1 VIDGRQTD
9 FVGTGYDLSDV
20 ITSMVFIDLDWRY
33 GFCTVIQRR
42 SPASGHAGSTGW
54 STGGE

>member
-20 ITSMVFIDLDWRY
+20 ITSVVFID
-33 GFCTVIQRR
+33 R
-42 SPASGHAGSTGW
+42 SR
-54 STGGE
+54 